1 MEDTRKFMIRVDR
14 SQSPFYL
21 WAQIKVCR
29 ILAVSDMIRVFSRA
43 GRGQNSTGW
52 QSAIESLKLRFLQNR
67 ARVAPRR
74 ISCVNCVVSTSLNSK
89 EEEKQIGALK
99 IKLEQKERGMSFLLN
114 PHKGAMTDIFDSAEP
129 KPHREGL
136 ME

>member
-1 MEDTRKFMIRVDR
+1 MDDTRKFMIRVDR

-21 WAQIKVCR
+21 WPQIKVCR

-52 QSAIESLKLRFLQNR
+52 QSPIESLKLRFLRNR

-74 ISCVNCVVSTSLNSK
+74 ISCVNCVVSTSLNGK

-99 IKLEQKERGMSFLLN
+99 KNWSRKRGVSFLLN

-129 KPHREGL
+129 TPHREGL